1 MGPEM
6 LGSDIGFPSTRGSRS
21 TISDIAWEP
30 IIVKC
35 DRNCNCKACYDTGR
49 AERRPPRSV
58 RSPTRNREWDELVAK
73 ASVALGG
80 EGGDSSVVSQ
90 FRELVSRGN
99 TDESLRGELS
109 AQIQYL
115 LRVYH
120 VFLAYRYAPNHPMG
134 DVY

>member
-1 MGPEM
+1 MTPEM

-21 TISDIAWEP
+21 TFSDIAWEP

-58 RSPTRNREWDELVAK
+58 RTPTRNREWDELVAK
-73 ASVALGG
+73 TSVALGG
-80 EGGDSSVVSQ
+80 EGVDHPAVSQ
-90 FRELVSRGN
+90 FRDLVSRGN

-120 VFLAYRYAPNHPMG
+120 VFLAYTYAPNEE
-134 DVY
+134 VY